1 MPISRRLRAAEAL
14 TASAMRAFAS
24 ADMGL
29 RVPVVFA
36 FLGIL
41 ILWLVVVEYTVTY

>member
-1 MPISRRLRAAEAL
+1 MCAQMNNSAAAV
-14 TASAMRAFAS
+14 SAMRAFAS

-29 RVPVVFA
+29 RVPVVVV

-41 ILWLVVVEYTVTY
+41 ILWLVVVEYTVLTEDD